1 MTSKKQKKH
10 LYAYL
15 CAMDFTSRLLD
26 WYKNN
31 KRVLPWKERNDP
43 YAIWVSEII
52 LQQTRVQQGAG
63 YYAKFLEKFPTV
75 FHLADAQEEEVLR
88 IWQGLG
94 YYTRARNMH
103 KTAKTIVS
111 HYKGVFPA
119 TIEQLRQLNGIG
131 PYTAAAIGSFA
142 FGLPVVALEGN
153 GYRIL
158 ARYYAV
164 EEPLESS
171 RAKKIFT
178 DLANQQLP
186 KDNSAAFNQAL
197 MDFGSLVCTPKP
209 LCHSCPLSEACRAFR
224 ENKTDLLP
232 ARQIKTPPRNRY
244 FNYLVYTLDNTT
256 FIGQRK
262 KDDIWK
268 GLYEFPLIETAEP
281 VTFQQLCNTEMFKH
295 MLGTGTLSAFPELIP
310 DDTRTMP
317 PHKLSHQTIYAV
329 FYNIRLQNLLPFLQ
343 QKYVPVAYKDLSQY
357 AISRLTE
364 KYLVFFHNFVG
375 L

>member
-1 MTSKKQKKH
+1 MN
-10 LYAYL
+10 
-15 CAMDFTSRLLD
+15 FTSQLLD

-75 FHLADAQEEEVLR
+75 FHLADAAEEEVLR

-111 HYKGVFPA
+111 HYKGVFPT
-119 TIEQLRQLNGIG
+119 TIEQLRQLSGIG

-164 EEPLESS
+164 EEPLESA
-171 RAKKIFT
+171 RAKKYLLT
-178 DLANQQLP
+178 WQTNSCQKTTAQHLTRLLWTLAPLFVHQNPYATPVRSP
-186 KDNSAAFNQAL
+186 KHARLF
-197 MDFGSLVCTPKP
+197 V
-209 LCHSCPLSEACRAFR
+209 
-224 ENKTDLLP
+224 KTKL
-232 ARQIKTPPRNRY
+232 IC
-244 FNYLVYTLDNTT
+244 
-256 FIGQRK
+256 
-262 KDDIWK
+262 
-268 GLYEFPLIETAEP
+268 FP
-281 VTFQQLCNTEMFKH
+281 Q
-295 MLGTGTLSAFPELIP
+295 
-310 DDTRTMP
+310 DR
-317 PHKLSHQTIYAV
+317 
-329 FYNIRLQNLLPFLQ
+329 
-343 QKYVPVAYKDLSQY
+343 
-357 AISRLTE
+357 
-364 KYLVFFHNFVG
+364 
-375 L
+375 